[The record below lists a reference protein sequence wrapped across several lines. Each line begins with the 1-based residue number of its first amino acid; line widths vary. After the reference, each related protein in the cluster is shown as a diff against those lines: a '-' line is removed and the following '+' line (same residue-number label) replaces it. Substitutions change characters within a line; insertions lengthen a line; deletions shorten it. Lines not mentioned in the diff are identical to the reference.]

1 VEEKMTIKLSAEAVF
16 TFFFLL
22 LFAFA
27 IFTGWDWPMIAK
39 LLPVYV
45 VAIPGLILAG
55 VQLYRD
61 LTATEEN
68 QAEVA
73 GGVDMDETFVEGLDK
88 RTEIVRTLVFFGW
101 FVAGALA
108 IWLLGIVIA
117 LPLLVFFYSRIEG
130 REKWYICIVL
140 AVTVFL
146 IIWGLFEYLLES
158 RWPPGALFS

>member
-1 VEEKMTIKLSAEAVF
+1 MTIKLSGEAVF

-27 IFTGWDWPMIAK
+27 IYTGWDWPMIAK

-45 VAIPGLILAG
+45 VAIPGFILAG

-68 QAEVA
+68 QPEAA
-73 GGVDMDETFVEGLDK
+73 GGVDMDETFVGGFDK

-117 LPLLVFFYSRIEG
+117 LPLLVFFYSLIEG
-130 REKWYICIVL
+130 REKWYVCVVL
-140 AVTVFL
+140 AATVFL

-158 RWPPGALFS
+158 RWPPGAFFS